1 MGNRVNMRRKGV
13 LLAAL
18 GLALLAAAPT
28 ASGARFGLADDAGKY
43 AEDGGAAF
51 FSDARALGSS
61 EIRVMVNWDP
71 RRPDAIV
78 ERAFLDRSMPIAK
91 KQGLGIVFHVFPLQ
105 PTAITAAPDAVE
117 SFASF
122 LQQLSRAYPQV
133 RQFVVG
139 NEPNQPR
146 FWGPQFWAGGKPAA
160 AAAYAELLAKS
171 YDALKEV
178 DPGIRVI
185 GLGLSGRGNDSP
197 FALSNASTSPVRFLR
212 DLGAAYRAS
221 GRALPLMDELGVH
234 PYPRSDRDSVLAGD
248 RWPRAGVVNLARI
261 KQAVWDAFAGT
272 GQPTVEQGLGLR
284 IDEIGWQ
291 AAVPASRRGAYYGR
305 ETVAVTSEKAQ
316 AANYA
321 KLIALAACDSS
332 ISAVYLLHLRDDANL
347 ERFQSGVRR
356 ADGSARPAYAAV
368 RSAVVQARRGCAGK
382 RVVWRHATGVIGGRA
397 EFRTGSALVSRLR
410 RSWGFNV
417 TAAEEATYTA
427 ALFPAAAATASI
439 RSLAAKGAP
448 GAVMRTSGRI
458 RAGWNPR
465 LRFEEQYLRPG
476 RYVYAVRLR
485 ASMNPRRSALLVSRP
500 FVVGP

>member
-1 MGNRVNMRRKGV
+1 MRRNGV

-18 GLALLAAAPT
+18 SVALLAAVPA
-28 ASGARFGLADDAGKY
+28 ASGARFGFADDAGKY

-51 FSDARALGSS
+51 FADARALGSS
-61 EIRVMVNWDP
+61 EVRVTVNWDP
-71 RRPDAIV
+71 LRPATIV
-78 ERAFLDRSMPIAK
+78 ERAFLDRSLPVAK
-91 KQGLGIVFHVFPLQ
+91 EQRIGVVFHVFPLQ
-105 PTAITAAPDAVE
+105 PTAITTVPDAAQ

-122 LQQLSRAYPQV
+122 LQRLARAYPQV
-133 RQFVVG
+133 RQYVVG

-146 FWGPQFWAGGKPAA
+146 FWQPQFLTGGKPSA

-178 DPGIRVI
+178 DAGIRVI

-261 KQAVWDAFAGT
+261 KQAVWDAFAVT
-272 GQPTVEQGLGLR
+272 GQPTVEQGLRLR

-291 AAVPASRRGAYYGR
+291 AAVPATLRTAYNGR
-305 ETVAVTSEKAQ
+305 ETAAVTSEKAQ
-316 AANYA
+316 AVNYA

-332 ISAVYLLHLRDDANL
+332 VSAVYLLHLRDDANL

-368 RSAVVQARRGCAGK
+368 RAAVAKARRGCAGK
-382 RVVWRHATGVIGGRA
+382 RVVWRHATGVIGRRA
-397 EFRTGSALVSRLR
+397 RFGTGSGVASRLR

-417 TAAEEATYTA
+417 TAAEEATYTGA
-427 ALFPAAAATASI
+427 IFPAASASASM
-439 RSLAAKGAP
+439 RSLASKAAP
-448 GAVMRTSGRI
+448 GAVLRTSGRV

-465 LRFEEQYLRPG
+465 LRFPKQYLRPG
-476 RYVYAVRLR
+476 SYVYAVRLR
-485 ASMNPRRSALLVSRP
+485 ASMNPRRSSVLVSRP
-500 FVVGP
+500 FVVG

>member
-1 MGNRVNMRRKGV
+1 MGNRANIGGKGV

-18 GLALLAAAPT
+18 GFALLAAAPA

-51 FSDARALGSS
+51 YADARALGSS
-61 EIRVMVNWDP
+61 EIRVRVNWDP
-71 RRPDAIV
+71 LLPDTIV
-78 ERAFLDRSMPIAK
+78 EQAFLDRSLPVAK
-91 KQGLGIVFHVFPLQ
+91 GQGIGVVFHVFPLQ
-105 PTAITAAPDAVE
+105 PTAITTAPDAAE

-122 LQQLSRAYPQV
+122 LQQLARAYPQV
-133 RQFVVG
+133 RQYVVG

-146 FWGPQFWAGGKPAA
+146 FWRPQFLPGGRPAA

-221 GRALPLMDELGVH
+221 GRTLPLMDELGVH

-272 GQPTVEQGLGLR
+272 GQPTVEQGLRLR

-291 AAVPASRRGAYYGR
+291 VAVPANRRAAYNGR
-305 ETVAVTSEKAQ
+305 ETSPVTSEKAQ

-321 KLIALAACDSS
+321 KLIALTACDSS
-332 ISAVYLLHLRDDANL
+332 ISAVYLLHLRDDPNL

-356 ADGSARPAYAAV
+356 ADGSARPSYAAV
-368 RSAVVQARRGCAGK
+368 RTAVAKARRGCAGK
-382 RVVWRHATGVIGGRA
+382 RVVWRHATGVIGRRA
-397 EFRTGSALVSRLR
+397 NFHTGSGLASRLR

-417 TAAEEATYTA
+417 TASEEATYA
-427 ALFPAAAATASI
+427 GAIFPATMSTASI
-439 RSLAAKGAP
+439 RSLASKGAP

-458 RAGWNPR
+458 RAGWKPR
-465 LRFEEQYLRPG
+465 LRFPEQYLKPG
-476 RYVYAVRLR
+476 SYVYAVRLR
-485 ASMNPRRSALLVSRP
+485 AAMNPRRASVLVSRP
-500 FVVGP
+500 FVVG

>member
-1 MGNRVNMRRKGV
+1 
-13 LLAAL
+13 
-18 GLALLAAAPT
+18 
-28 ASGARFGLADDAGKY
+28 
-43 AEDGGAAF
+43 
-51 FSDARALGSS
+51 
-61 EIRVMVNWDP
+61 
-71 RRPDAIV
+71 
-78 ERAFLDRSMPIAK
+78 MP
-91 KQGLGIVFHVFPLQ
+91 
-105 PTAITAAPDAVE
+105 
-117 SFASF
+117 
-122 LQQLSRAYPQV
+122 
-133 RQFVVG
+133 
-139 NEPNQPR
+139 
-146 FWGPQFWAGGKPAA
+146 GGKPAA
-160 AAAYAELLAKS
+160 AAAYVELLAKS
-171 YDALKEV
+171 YDALKQV

-197 FALSNASTSPVRFLR
+197 FAFSNASTSPVRFLR

-221 GRALPLMDELGVH
+221 GRMLPLMDELGVH

-272 GQPTVEQGLGLR
+272 GQPTVERGLRLR

-291 AAVPASRRGAYYGR
+291 AAVPANRRAAYNGR
-305 ETVAVTSEKAQ
+305 ETAAVTSEKAQ

-332 ISAVYLLHLRDDANL
+332 ISAVYLLHLRDDADL

-368 RSAVVQARRGCAGK
+368 RAAVAKARSGCAGK
-382 RVVWRHATGVIGGRA
+382 RVAWHHATGVIGRRA
-397 EFRTGSALVSRLR
+397 DFRTGHRSVSRLR

-417 TAAEEATYTA
+417 TVGEEATYMGA
-427 ALFPAAAATASI
+427 IFPAAGVAASV
-439 RSLAAKGAP
+439 RSLASKRAP

-465 LRFEEQYLRPG
+465 LRFPVQHLKPG

-485 ASMNPRRSALLVSRP
+485 ASMNPRRSSVLVSRS
-500 FVVGP
+500 FVVG